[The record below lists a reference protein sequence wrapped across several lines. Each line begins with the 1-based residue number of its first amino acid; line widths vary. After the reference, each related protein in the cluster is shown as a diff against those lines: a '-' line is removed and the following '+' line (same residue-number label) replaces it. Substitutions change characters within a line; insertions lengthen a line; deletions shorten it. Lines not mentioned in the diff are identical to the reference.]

1 MVPECAAMEEIEMD
15 VMFRLRGDML
25 RGDKASGD
33 KARGKNDQLKQ
44 MKLFKSFY
52 HIKLFGLF
60 KLFKQTLTPKS

>member
-15 VMFRLRGDML
+15 GMFRLQGDML
-25 RGDKASGD
+25 RGD

>member
-1 MVPECAAMEEIEMD
+1 MEEIEMD

-44 MKLFKSFY
+44 MKLF
-52 HIKLFGLF
+52 
-60 KLFKQTLTPKS
+60 